1 MGGQRNAPA
10 ALSPEK
16 TPLQE
21 AEWEDGSVW
30 TGAEN
35 LAVTGIRSP
44 DRPARS
50 ESLYRLSFR
59 GPHHQG
65 YRRTVFCFFQ
75 VEQSRPTLQMCLCY
89 SLGCNWSS
97 VCHSA
102 GVRPETEINLLLPD
116 FDRLNRAGLMTLLSP
131 DAR

>member
-65 YRRTVFCFFQ
+65 YRRTVFCFVSGRTKLADTSDVF
-75 VEQSRPTLQMCLCY
+75 VLQS
-89 SLGCNWSS
+89 
-97 VCHSA
+97 
-102 GVRPETEINLLLPD
+102 GV
-116 FDRLNRAGLMTLLSP
+116 
-131 DAR
+131 